1 MTGTEAD
8 LLESM
13 EYGKKVRTRTGR
25 RKRGLCALLGAAILS
40 GCAGQQVQMQ
50 EPDSVSGEAAQTGYV
65 GMAGDRA
72 QIRYQVS
79 RMRPSVLTDQ
89 IGYETAST
97 KTAFFVGGQ
106 SGDAYEVINA
116 ETGETV
122 YSGKMEYAGRDENL
136 QCTVCRG
143 TFTEMVEAGSYYIRA
158 GELGESYSF
167 AIGDV
172 LYGELFRQLG
182 ASYEQL
188 WGGGPYSE
196 EELMSD
202 ARTISNLLIA
212 YEYYTG
218 IFGDDTGCQYSGN
231 TIPDLIELIAVRVQQ
246 ILTLDIERLSAG
258 ELGAYAGILAKFS
271 LDYRAVDAEVSAQ
284 CLRAAQNAYDAMNEK
299 FKNAGAVKTKQEES
313 LSFYAAAELF
323 RATGYTQYHTAVKE
337 YLGRTAQ
344 DIPDSHEDSM
354 DFYGKIAYLSA
365 KYRVDTALC
374 SEVISAVMG
383 EVEKLAADYNG
394 EVYLTSSEHPGELC
408 GDMVKFAVVN
418 YVITNHEYVTVQ
430 ENQLHYL
437 LGRNPRGESYLPFG
451 AFQAEKLITD
461 DPEQV
466 SALILLMCE
475 IVQTETEERN

>member
-1 MTGTEAD
+1 MG
-8 LLESM
+8 SVK
-13 EYGKKVRTRTGR
+13 YGKKVWTRAGR
-25 RKRGLCALLGAAILS
+25 GRKMLCVLLSAVILC
-40 GCAGQQVQMQ
+40 GCAGEQAQTG
-50 EPDSVSGEAAQTGYV
+50 EPDSTGGETVQAGYI
-65 GMAGDRA
+65 GMAGERA

-97 KTAFFVGGQ
+97 KTAFFLGGQ
-106 SGDAYEVINA
+106 SGDVYEVINA
-116 ETGETV
+116 DTGETV

-143 TFTEMVEAGSYYIRA
+143 TFTEMVESGHYYIRA

-172 LYGELFRQLG
+172 LYGELFRQLS

-188 WGGGPYSE
+188 WGSGPYSAE
-196 EELMSD
+196 YLLAD

-218 IFGDDTGCQYSGN
+218 IFGDDTGSRYSGD
-231 TIPDLIELIAVRVQQ
+231 TIPDLIELVAARVQQ
-246 ILTLDIERLSAG
+246 ILMLDIEKLSIG
-258 ELGAYAGILAKFS
+258 ELGAYVGILAKFS
-271 LDYRAVDAEVSAQ
+271 LDYRAVDAGVSAQ
-284 CLRAAQNAYDAMNEK
+284 CLRAAQDGYAAMTNQL
-299 FKNAGAVKTKQEES
+299 KNTGGAKTKLEES
-313 LSFYAAAELF
+313 LIFYAAAELF
-323 RATGYTQYHTAVKE
+323 RATGYTQYHTVVKE
-337 YLGRTAQ
+337 YLGQTAQ
-344 DIPDSHEDSM
+344 DMPDSHENSM
-354 DFYGKIAYLSA
+354 EFYGKIAYLSA
-365 KYRVDTALC
+365 KYPVDTVLC

-383 EVEKLAADYNG
+383 EVEELAAGYNG
-394 EVYLTSSEHPGELC
+394 EVYLTSAEHPGELC

-451 AFQAEKLITD
+451 AFQAEEMITD

-475 IVQTETEERN
+475 IVQAETEERD